1 MNKIITISREFGS
14 GGRELGKRLAKI
26 LNIAYYDHE
35 IITMIASKSGLEQ
48 NYVDS
53 VVDNIPFS
61 HSIISGR
68 TLSNIVSPLLDLNVQ
83 IYARQREI
91 VREIASKSDCLIIGR
106 CSDYLLRDYN
116 PFNIFVYAD
125 VEARLQRCRQNAPEG
140 EDLSDAELKN
150 KILTIDKNRAKYY
163 KFFTSRKWGQK
174 ENYHLCLNTS
184 GVIHKEM
191 AMPLSELL
199 KVMTGY

>member
-106 CSDYLLRDYN
+106 
-116 PFNIFVYAD
+116 
-125 VEARLQRCRQNAPEG
+125 
-140 EDLSDAELKN
+140 
-150 KILTIDKNRAKYY
+150 
-163 KFFTSRKWGQK
+163 
-174 ENYHLCLNTS
+174 
-184 GVIHKEM
+184 
-191 AMPLSELL
+191 
-199 KVMTGY
+199 